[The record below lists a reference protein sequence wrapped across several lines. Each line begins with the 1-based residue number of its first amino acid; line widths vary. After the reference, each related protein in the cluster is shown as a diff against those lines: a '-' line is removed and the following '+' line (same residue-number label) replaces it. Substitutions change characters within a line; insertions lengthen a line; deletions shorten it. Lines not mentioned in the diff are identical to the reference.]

1 MKKAWRIWCNALGQ
15 KQGKTNKEADSVA
28 IVRTIILLLYMITNG
43 FIVYGVVRTHIL
55 PSTPAPCYNNQV
67 NHTAP

>member
-1 MKKAWRIWCNALGQ
+1 MMKAWKVWCNALGQ
-15 KQGKTNKEADSVA
+15 KQGETDKEADTVA

-55 PSTPAPCYNNQV
+55 PSTPPPCYNTEVTNQ
-67 NHTAP
+67 PL

>member
-1 MKKAWRIWCNALGQ
+1 MKKAWWVWCKALGQ
-15 KQGKTNKEADSVA
+15 KQGKTNNEADSVA

-55 PSTPAPCYNNQV
+55 PSTPCHLQSV
-67 NHTAP
+67 L